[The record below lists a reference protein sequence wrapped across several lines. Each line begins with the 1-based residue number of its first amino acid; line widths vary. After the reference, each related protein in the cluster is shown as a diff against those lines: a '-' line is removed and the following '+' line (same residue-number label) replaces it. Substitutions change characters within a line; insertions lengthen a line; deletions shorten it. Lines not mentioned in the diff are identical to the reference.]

1 MQKNIT
7 LMQENLIAI
16 IKENGRNYI
25 KLSLWYN
32 ILIKKVFEN
41 SIEGKRSTN
50 KLLNQKRREDYHSNY

>member
-1 MQKNIT
+1 
-7 LMQENLIAI
+7 MQENLIAI